1 MTRQDYLD
9 GKVTHEEYYSA
20 LAKELGIIMLPE
32 VARRLQARGNWEQL
46 VYLYVDKAHA
56 FRVFREFG
64 DVWSTAGHVCAFQ
77 QAAREALGWGRD
89 SRDSRGG
96 NHERWLERIIVDSK
110 DIKR

>member
-1 MTRQDYLD
+1 MIRQDLLA

-20 LAKELGIIMLPE
+20 LAKALGIGMLPE
-32 VARRLQARGNWEQL
+32 VARRILVRGNWDQ
-46 VYLYVDKAHA
+46 VAHSYVDKAHA

-64 DVWSTAGHVCAFQ
+64 DVWSTAGHVCALQ
-77 QAAREALGWGRD
+77 QAAKEALDWGRD